1 VAFAVFCVLL
11 LATGLMRLIEL
22 SVSRHRLRQSPS
34 RTAVP
39 EPWLFPLMV
48 ALHTGLVCAPIV
60 EVVAFER
67 PFIPALSAT
76 AAVLLAVATALRV
89 WVHRT
94 LREAFNVRVVEPRA
108 IVTGGPYRF
117 VRHPNYLA
125 VILEI
130 ACLPLL
136 YTAWLSSL
144 ALSSLNAFV
153 LYHRIRVEERVLGQI
168 PAWREAM
175 DGRARLVP
183 GLF

>member
-1 VAFAVFCVLL
+1 MAFGVFCALL
-11 LATGLMRLIEL
+11 AATGLMRLIEL
-22 SVSRHRLRQSPS
+22 FVSRYRLRQSPS
-34 RTAVP
+34 RTVAP

-48 ALHTGLVCAPIV
+48 ALHTALVFGPLV
-60 EVVAFER
+60 EVVALER
-67 PFIPALSAT
+67 PFVPAL
-76 AAVLLAVATALRV
+76 AAIAAIVLAGATALRV

-94 LREAFNVRVVEPRA
+94 LGGSFNVRVVRPQS

-136 YTAWLSSL
+136 HTAWLSSL
-144 ALSSLNAFV
+144 VLSLLNAFV
-153 LYHRIRVEERVLGQI
+153 LYHRIRVEERVLNQI

-175 DGRARLVP
+175 GGRARLLP